1 MKEPWGCQSLET
13 KKNFPNFFLKEIW
26 RINID
31 LLQNV
36 FLFSYATLWRSS
48 LLAGSPFKSSEASP
62 RENAHALASPFACC
76 SRVTSRDCPKWIACL
91 LIDCGNCE
99 FCRTVSS
106 LPTKLISQGYILNE
120 WANIATTT
128 FQNINPTCRTE
139 KACYW
144 NTVNVVNLEVLQN
157 TLSSAQMNLR
167 HEKAYS
173 ILYSSE

>member
-1 MKEPWGCQSLET
+1 MKEQRGCQSLET
-13 KKNFPNFFLKEIW
+13 KNNFPNFFVKEIW

-31 LLQNV
+31 LLQNF
-36 FLFSYATLWRSS
+36 FLFSYETLWRSS
-48 LLAGSPFKSSEASP
+48 LLASSPFKSSEESP
-62 RENAHALASPFACC
+62 RENANALASPFACC
-76 SRVTSRDCPKWIACL
+76 SRVTSRDFPKWRACL

-120 WANIATTT
+120 WANIATIT

-144 NTVNVVNLEVLQN
+144 NTVNVVNLEALQN
-157 TLSSAQMNLR
+157 TLSSAQMNIR

-173 ILYSSE
+173 ILYSCE